1 MSEDISEENIT
12 LEPEEIPDPL
22 GGLKPRQRRL
32 AQLLAEGKDNA
43 FIRSELGYC
52 ASRISILQNNP
63 EIRKE
68 VARLQDKIFEA
79 SIETRL
85 KDFNNAALDH
95 VEFVLKDK
103 TNRVKVSEK
112 NDVAKWV
119 IEMQKSKAPQMHD
132 VGQNMLSVLLDRLD
146 AKKTATRNVLP
157 ARAEGQNDP
166 TVIELTTK
174 DVTPDP
180 VPVQTSPEK
189 DELAEWVSDFCGASE

>member
-1 MSEDISEENIT
+1 
-12 LEPEEIPDPL
+12 
-22 GGLKPRQRRL
+22 
-32 AQLLAEGKDNA
+32 
-43 FIRSELGYC
+43 
-52 ASRISILQNNP
+52 
-63 EIRKE
+63 
-68 VARLQDKIFEA
+68 
-79 SIETRL
+79 
-85 KDFNNAALDH
+85 
-95 VEFVLKDK
+95 
-103 TNRVKVSEK
+103 
-112 NDVAKWV
+112 
-119 IEMQKSKAPQMHD
+119 MHD